1 MKLSEMSNNDI
12 RTFHLRLSRA
22 EYEEL
27 ERLQETVNIRYGTQ
41 LSKTETI
48 KAAIGCYQKLFD
60 NFAFLGSEKK
70 G

>member
-1 MKLSEMSNNDI
+1 MSNNDI

-22 EYEEL
+22 EYAEL
-27 ERLQETVNIRYGTQ
+27 ERLQETVNDRYNKQ
-41 LSKTETI
+41 LNKTEVI

-60 NFAFLGSEKK
+60 TFTFLGTEEK